1 MSSTGEPSWLS
12 MTIIERVRFFHSR
25 FVENGETKSFE
36 FMRQCAMQLQMPGC
50 GIRTDKQVVTAYNNY
65 YQLAYRTGRVWR
77 HVEAIFEMWENR
89 EGYDEAVI
97 IPVLEKV
104 VSKELSLKD
113 MAREFAKYKLEY
125 MVRQAFVRA
134 LDEKNWS
141 QCKINF
147 KKHATDDFVKAF
159 APLFKGWKDPAKA
172 KRPFTAELTEFPGVF
187 NQHIRLAQTW
197 YQKKKKQKTGWKTP

>member
-1 MSSTGEPSWLS
+1 
-12 MTIIERVRFFHSR
+12 
-25 FVENGETKSFE
+25 
-36 FMRQCAMQLQMPGC
+36 MQLQMPGC
-50 GIRTDKQVVTAYNNY
+50 GGIRTDKQVTTAYNNY

-89 EGYDEAVI
+89 EVNGQSMDIEDNARMTLVPWLKMQGIYDEAII

-104 VSKELSLKD
+104 VSKELSLPD
-113 MAREFAKYKLEY
+113 MAREFVKYKLEY

-159 APLFKGWKDPAKA
+159 APFFKGWKDPAKA
-172 KRPFTAELTEFPGVF
+172 KRPFTAELTEFPEDF
-187 NQHIRLAQTW
+187 NQHIKQAQTW
-197 YQKKKKQKTGWKTP
+197 Y